1 MDTDSIVEKIKKN
14 GYYILKNYIS
24 INDCKNVI
32 DHIKKKITIQYWRRW

>member
-1 MDTDSIVEKIKKN
+1 MDTDSIVEKIKN

-32 DHIKKKITIQYWRRW
+32 DHIKK